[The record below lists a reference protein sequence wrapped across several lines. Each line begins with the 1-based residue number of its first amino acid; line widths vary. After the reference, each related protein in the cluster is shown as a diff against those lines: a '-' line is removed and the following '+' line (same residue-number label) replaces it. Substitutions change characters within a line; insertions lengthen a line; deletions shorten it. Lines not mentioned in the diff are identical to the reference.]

1 MESLSLKP
9 IGIVRSPFTEA
20 VGTPIQPS
28 MAGDVRG
35 TVEVFEPFQAGL
47 KDLDGFERI
56 WLIVW
61 FHQAAAARLEVTPYL
76 DSVPHGLFATRA
88 PSRPNPLGI
97 SSVRLLKIE
106 RNILHLAEFDL
117 LDGTWVLDIKPYVPR
132 FDVFKVE
139 RCGWIDSVTADQK
152 VADARFSQPD

>member
-1 MESLSLKP
+1 MESVSLKP
-9 IGIVRSPFTEA
+9 IGIVRSPFTQA
-20 VGTPIQPS
+20 AGTPIQPS
-28 MAGDVRG
+28 MAADVVG

-61 FHQAAAARLEVTPYL
+61 FHRATAVQLEVIPYL

-88 PSRPNPLGI
+88 PSRPNPIGI
-97 SSVRLLKIE
+97 SSVRLLSIE

-139 RCGWIDSVTADQK
+139 RCGWIDSTSTNQT
-152 VADARFSQPD
+152 VADTRFMKPD